1 MSSVFD
7 TDALFDQQTSI
18 LLQKSQQRTQQP
30 TQRTQSLNATPTS
43 IVDNIANRV
52 SSLEERLN
60 ACDSIYRLAAQANT
74 LREKDRRDQYQAFIR
89 QVNGLDQRL
98 VKAEEQVFKIPDMIK
113 AAVNAE
119 MQQYDNTK
127 MVTTMLEQ
135 ASAKMTDRITDLD
148 AKFSQANKKTQ
159 KQIKKL
165 RLEAQLAKTQPE
177 DDGRVD
183 DLSQQLLELKR
194 RQSLMFDLMNAMKSH
209 DEQDFNGVNSQLTG
223 LWTQLATKRAESPLR
238 RTE

>member
-1 MSSVFD
+1 MTSVFD

-18 LLQKSQQRTQQP
+18 LLQKSQQKTQQGATRTQIP
-30 TQRTQSLNATPTS
+30 NPTPTS
-43 IVDNIANRV
+43 VVDNIAARV
-52 SSLEERLN
+52 NSLEERLN

-74 LREKDRRDQYQAFIR
+74 TRERDRREQFQAFV
-89 QVNGLDQRL
+89 QQANTLDQRL
-98 VKAEEQVFKIPDMIK
+98 VRAEETVSKIPDMIR
-113 AAVNAE
+113 AAIAVE
-119 MQQYDNTK
+119 MERYDNTK
-127 MVTTMLEQ
+127 MVASLLEQ
-135 ASAKMTDRITDLD
+135 ASTQMTKQISNLD
-148 AKFSQANKKTQ
+148 AKFAETTKKSQ
-159 KQIKKL
+159 KQIKRL
-165 RLEAQLAKTQPE
+165 RVEAQLAKSSPE

-223 LWTQLATKRAESPLR
+223 LWTQLATKRAESPMR